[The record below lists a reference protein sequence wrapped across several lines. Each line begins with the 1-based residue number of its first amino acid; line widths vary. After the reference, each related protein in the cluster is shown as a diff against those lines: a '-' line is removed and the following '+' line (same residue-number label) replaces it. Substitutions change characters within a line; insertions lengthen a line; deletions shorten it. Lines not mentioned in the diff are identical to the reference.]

1 VISNIIFGFR
11 SLAKTVPTLWGRLYR
26 VLGKAKFSKIM
37 LNFLTE
43 AAVLVAV
50 FPILDVIIDS
60 MKPGGLQVTWHLVIW
75 SEGIAGGLL
84 FFACIMSGLGES

>member
-1 VISNIIFGFR
+1 MVSDIIFGFKN
-11 SLAKTVPTLWGRLYR
+11 LARTVLDLWRRLYG
-26 VLGKAKFSKIM
+26 VLGKAKFARIM

-60 MKPGGLQVTWHLVIW
+60 M
-75 SEGIAGGLL
+75 
-84 FFACIMSGLGES
+84 